1 MKQKNIILAGVAL
14 IILLLLGVG
23 GFMVLNKDKSATSDD
38 SSNTSEDN
46 ENVITSIRDALSKSM
61 TLECNY
67 DDSES
72 GTKVQAYIKN
82 GAVRTNITAKDPKSS
97 GSTIIKD
104 KKMYFWNQD
113 GGFMMEIPEISIT
126 PTEDDSSSQNSNP
139 EDVIEGIERY
149 KDSCKPAVVSDSLF
163 TPPTDVKFQDFS
175 QMMKMMAPSGAKTS
189 PAMDQ
194 KQIEDLMKQYQDR

>member
-1 MKQKNIILAGVAL
+1 MKQKNIILAGIAL
-14 IILLLLGVG
+14 VILLLLGVG
-23 GFMVLNKDKSATSDD
+23 GFMVLNKDKSATLDD
-38 SSNTSEDN
+38 SSNTSEDKG
-46 ENVITSIRDALSKSM
+46 NVITSIRDALSKSM

-67 DDSES
+67 EDTEN
-72 GTKVQAYIKN
+72 GIKVQAYIKN
-82 GAVRTNITAKDPKSS
+82 GAVRTNMTGKDAESS

-104 KKMYFWNQD
+104 KKMYFWNQQ
-113 GGFMMEIPEISIT
+113 GGFMMEIPDVSIT
-126 PTEDDSSSQNSNP
+126 PTEDDSSSQSSNP

-163 TPPTDVKFQDFS
+163 TPPSDVKFQDFS
-175 QMMKMMAPSGAKTS
+175 EMMKMMAPSGAQTS